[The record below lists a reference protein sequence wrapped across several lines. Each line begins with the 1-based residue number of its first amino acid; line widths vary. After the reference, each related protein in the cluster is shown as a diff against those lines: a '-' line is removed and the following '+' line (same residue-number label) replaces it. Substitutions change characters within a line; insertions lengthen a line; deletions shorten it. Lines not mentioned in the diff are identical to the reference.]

1 MRNIVARL
9 RSAHIVGYIGIF
21 CICSLFSMTPLAGSS
36 TDRLFDVLRTTPQRN
51 EVAIVGIDDASLT
64 AYGAW
69 PWNRNVFG
77 DLVNKLNTLG
87 AQAIVFD
94 VLFFERRDGDDALSA
109 SLASTTIPV
118 VLASKVEGDTYTQSF
133 LISISSPRVIA
144 SLANVDPDSDGKVRS
159 YPKNATTMH
168 GCVRSL
174 SEEAFSVYTKRG
186 GDECL
191 SRDDQFR
198 YAENIPTYSL
208 VDVVKGRVPKEKLQG
223 KVIFIGSTSLGLE
236 DHFVGIHGDKVPG
249 VYVHASAFT
258 SLLND
263 IHDTHASRTVSLLLL
278 GIYALLSIVSIYR
291 ARKLFVQLALL
302 ISLGV
307 STIVLSALCFEQ
319 GVILPLPALLMTIV
333 LISGYATLARF
344 IEERKHS
351 MVIENLFSKYVHK
364 DVLKEILASGKEITL
379 GGERKELSIIFS
391 DIRGFT
397 TLSESLS
404 PENLTTILNEYF
416 SAMTPHILEEK
427 GTIDKFIG
435 DAIMAFW
442 NAPLTVE
449 DHATHAVRSGLRMGR
464 ALEVFNEEHNT
475 SLAIGIGVHTG
486 VCVVGNVGGK
496 DRVNYTIL
504 GDSVN
509 LASRLEGLTKKY
521 GVSILVTEATRAL
534 VHDDAIV
541 FRLLDEI
548 TVAGKAVPTKLYQ
561 AFWKESI
568 DTNIIQDYEEALDY
582 YRKGEWDEAE
592 IRFQSLEE
600 RKDKPSAIMRARI
613 AELRTKASWDGV
625 WRFDEK

>member
-1 MRNIVARL
+1 MGTIVAQL
-9 RSAHIVGYIGIF
+9 RGAHIGGYIGIF
-21 CICSLFSMTPLAGSS
+21 CICSLFSMTPLARSS
-36 TDRLFDVLRTTPQRN
+36 TDRLFDVLRTTSQRN
-51 EVAIVGIDDASLT
+51 EVAIVGIDDASLSV
-64 AYGAW
+64 YGAW
-69 PWNRNVFG
+69 PWNRSVFG
-77 DLVNKLNTLG
+77 DVVNKLNTLG

-94 VLFFERRDGDDALSA
+94 VLFFEHRDGDDVLSA
-109 SLASTTIPV
+109 SLANTTIPV
-118 VLASKVEGDTYTQSF
+118 VLASKVEDDTYTQSF
-133 LISISSPRVIA
+133 LISNSSPRVIA

-159 YPKNATTMH
+159 YPKNAITVH

-174 SEEAFSVYTKRG
+174 SEEAFSVYTKREG
-186 GDECL
+186 NECL

-208 VDVVKGRVPKEKLQG
+208 VDVVQGRVPKEKLQG

-263 IHDTHASRTVSLLLL
+263 IHDTHTSHTVSLLLL
-278 GIYALLSIVSIYR
+278 GIYALLSVVSIYR
-291 ARKLFVQLALL
+291 ARKLLVQLTLL
-302 ISLGV
+302 IFLV
-307 STIVLSALCFEQ
+307 ISTIVLSALFFEQ
-319 GVILPLPALLMTIV
+319 GIILPLPALLMTIV
-333 LISGYATLARF
+333 LVSGYATLARF

-351 MVIENLFSKYVHK
+351 VVIENLFSKYVHK

-379 GGERKELSIIFS
+379 GGERKELSILFS

-449 DHATHAVRSGLRMGR
+449 DHATHAVRSGLRMGH
-464 ALEVFNEEHNT
+464 ALEVFNKEHDT

-486 VCVVGNVGGK
+486 ACVVGNVGGK

-534 VHDDAIV
+534 VHDETIV

-592 IRFQSLEE
+592 KRFRSLEE
-600 RKDKPSAIMRARI
+600 RKDKPSAIMRSRI
-613 AELRTKASWDGV
+613 PELRTKASWDGV